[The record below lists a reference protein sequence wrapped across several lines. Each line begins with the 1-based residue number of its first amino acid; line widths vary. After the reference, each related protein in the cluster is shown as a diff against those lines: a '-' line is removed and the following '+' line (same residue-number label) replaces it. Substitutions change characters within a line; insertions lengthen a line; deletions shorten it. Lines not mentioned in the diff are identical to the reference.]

1 MLNIRKQANSLTL
14 QVPFSNLRQ
23 YYKKSYDKNPLHFKL
38 GPCTSPPLAQM
49 TKTKS
54 VKFYDLIIV

>member
-23 YYKKSYDKNPLHFKL
+23 YYKKLWQKSFTFQIRSLHF
-38 GPCTSPPLAQM
+38 PPLAQM